1 MKYTYQIETNAEFDN
16 RTVHS
21 DGSNMNAIF
30 DKLLRITTKLT
41 ESCAGDILSLFP
53 AVQKALDNGVPFDA
67 AIMFWEGG
75 VQWKEIDA
83 DDTITMDFH
92 TRYLQVWNLRIPGGL
107 DSGAEASLER
117 VVLVYRGPYRTEV
130 IGEAFRPGM

>member
-1 MKYTYQIETNAEFDN
+1 MKYTYQIETNSEFDN
-16 RTVHS
+16 RAVHS
-21 DGSNMNAIF
+21 DSPNMNAIY

-92 TRYLQVWNLRIPGGL
+92 TRYLQVWCLNIPGGF
-107 DSGAEASLER
+107 DAGAEASLER
-117 VVLVYRGPYRTEV
+117 VVLVYRGTSRTEV
-130 IGEAFRPGM
+130 IGE

>member
-1 MKYTYQIETNAEFDN
+1 MKYKYLIETCSEFDN
-16 RTVHS
+16 RAVHS
-21 DGSNMNAIF
+21 DISNMNAIF

-53 AVQKALDNGVPFDA
+53 AVQKSLDNGASFDA

-92 TRYLQVWNLRIPGGL
+92 TRYLQVWNLRIPGGF

-117 VVLVYRGPYRTEV
+117 ILLVYRGTSRTEV
-130 IGEAFRPGM
+130 IGE

>member
-1 MKYTYQIETNAEFDN
+1 MKYTYQIETNSEFDN
-16 RTVHS
+16 RAVHS
-21 DGSNMNAIF
+21 DSSNMNAIF

-83 DDTITMDFH
+83 DDTVTMDFH
-92 TRYLQVWNLRIPGGL
+92 TRYLQVWCLNIPGGF
-107 DSGAEASLER
+107 DAGDEASLDR
-117 VVLVYRGPYRTEV
+117 ILLVYRGTSRTEV
-130 IGEAFRPGM
+130 IGE

>member
-1 MKYTYQIETNAEFDN
+1 MKYKYLIETNSEFDN
-16 RTVHS
+16 RAVHS
-21 DGSNMNAIF
+21 DSSNMNAIF

-92 TRYLQVWNLRIPGGL
+92 TRYLQVWNLRIPSGF

-117 VVLVYRGPYRTEV
+117 ILLVYRGTSRTEV
-130 IGEAFRPGM
+130 IGE

>member
-1 MKYTYQIETNAEFDN
+1 MKYTYQIETCSEFDN
-16 RTVHS
+16 RAVHS
-21 DGSNMNAIF
+21 DSSNMNAIF

-67 AIMFWEGG
+67 AIMFLEGG

-92 TRYLQVWNLRIPGGL
+92 SRYLQVWCLNIPGGF
-107 DSGAEASLER
+107 DAGAEASLDR
-117 VVLVYRGPYRTEV
+117 ILLVYRGTSRTEV
-130 IGEAFRPGM
+130 IGE

>member
-1 MKYTYQIETNAEFDN
+1 VKYTYQIETCSEFDN
-16 RTVHS
+16 RAVHS
-21 DGSNMNAIF
+21 DSPNMNAIY
-30 DKLLRITTKLT
+30 DKLLRITAKLT

-67 AIMFWEGG
+67 AIMFLEGG

-92 TRYLQVWNLRIPGGL
+92 TRYLQVWCLNVPGGF
-107 DSGAEASLER
+107 DAGAEASLER
-117 VVLVYRGPYRTEV
+117 VVLVYRDQQSTETVGCPY
-130 IGEAFRPGM
+130 I

>member
-1 MKYTYQIETNAEFDN
+1 MKYTYQIETNSEFDN
-16 RTVHS
+16 RAVHS
-21 DGSNMNAIF
+21 DSPNMNAIY

-53 AVQKALDNGVPFDA
+53 AVQKALDNGTPFDA
-67 AIMFWEGG
+67 AIMFWKGG

-92 TRYLQVWNLRIPGGL
+92 TRYLQVWCLNIPGGF
-107 DSGAEASLER
+107 DAGAEASLER
-117 VVLVYRGPYRTEV
+117 VVLVYRGTSRTEV
-130 IGEAFRPGM
+130 IGE

>member
-1 MKYTYQIETNAEFDN
+1 MKYKYLIETNSEFDN
-16 RTVHS
+16 RAVHS
-21 DGSNMNAIF
+21 DSSNMNAIF

-75 VQWKEIDA
+75 VQWKKIDA

-92 TRYLQVWNLRIPGGL
+92 TRYLQVWNLRIPGGF

-117 VVLVYRGPYRTEV
+117 ILLVYRGTSRTEV
-130 IGEAFRPGM
+130 IGE

>member
-1 MKYTYQIETNAEFDN
+1 MKYKYLIETNSEFDN
-16 RTVHS
+16 RAVHS

-41 ESCAGDILSLFP
+41 ESCAGDILRLFP
-53 AVQKALDNGVPFDA
+53 AAQKALDNGVPFDA

-92 TRYLQVWNLRIPGGL
+92 PRYLQVWNLRIPGGF
-107 DSGAEASLER
+107 DSGAKASLER
-117 VVLVYRGPYRTEV
+117 VVLVYRGTSRTEV
-130 IGEAFRPGM
+130 VGE

>member
-1 MKYTYQIETNAEFDN
+1 MKYTYQIETCSEFDN

-21 DGSNMNAIF
+21 DSSNMNAIF

-53 AVQKALDNGVPFDA
+53 AVQKALDNGVSFDA

-92 TRYLQVWNLRIPGGL
+92 TRYLQVWCLNIPGGF
-107 DSGAEASLER
+107 DAGAEASLDR
-117 VVLVYRGPYRTEV
+117 ILLVYRGTSRTEV
-130 IGEAFRPGM
+130 IGE

>member
-1 MKYTYQIETNAEFDN
+1 MKYKYLIETNSEFDN
-16 RTVHS
+16 RAVHS
-21 DGSNMNAIF
+21 DSSNMNAIF

-92 TRYLQVWNLRIPGGL
+92 TRYLQVWNLRIPGGF
-107 DSGAEASLER
+107 DAEAEASLDR
-117 VVLVYRGPYRTEV
+117 ILLVYRGTSRTEV
-130 IGEAFRPGM
+130 IGE

>member
-1 MKYTYQIETNAEFDN
+1 MKYTYQIETCSEFDS
-16 RTVHS
+16 RAVHS
-21 DGSNMNAIF
+21 AGPNMNDIF

-92 TRYLQVWNLRIPGGL
+92 TRYLQVWNLRIPGGF

-117 VVLVYRGPYRTEV
+117 ILLVYRGTSRTEV
-130 IGEAFRPGM
+130 IGE

>member
-1 MKYTYQIETNAEFDN
+1 MKYKYLIETNSEFDN
-16 RTVHS
+16 WAVHS
-21 DGSNMNAIF
+21 DSSNMNAIY

-41 ESCAGDILSLFP
+41 ESCACDILSLFP

-92 TRYLQVWNLRIPGGL
+92 TRYLQVWCLSLPAGFV
-107 DSGAEASLER
+107 SGAEVSLER
-117 VVLVYRGPYRTEV
+117 VVLVYRGPYGTEV
-130 IGEAFRPGM
+130 IGE

>member
-1 MKYTYQIETNAEFDN
+1 MKYTYQIETNSEFDN
-16 RTVHS
+16 RAVHS
-21 DGSNMNAIF
+21 DGANMNAIF

-53 AVQKALDNGVPFDA
+53 AAQKALDNSVPFDA
-67 AIMFWEGG
+67 AIMFWEDG

-92 TRYLQVWNLRIPGGL
+92 PRYLQVWNLRIPGGF
-107 DSGAEASLER
+107 DAGAEASLER
-117 VVLVYRGPYRTEV
+117 ILLVYRGHRTEV
-130 IGEAFRPGM
+130 IGA

>member
-1 MKYTYQIETNAEFDN
+1 MKYKYLIETNSEFDN
-16 RTVHS
+16 RAVHS
-21 DGSNMNAIF
+21 DSSNMNAIF

-92 TRYLQVWNLRIPGGL
+92 TRYLQVWNLRIPVGF

-117 VVLVYRGPYRTEV
+117 ILLVYRGTSRTEV
-130 IGEAFRPGM
+130 IGE

>member
-1 MKYTYQIETNAEFDN
+1 MKYKYLIETNSEFDN
-16 RTVHS
+16 RAVHS
-21 DGSNMNAIF
+21 DSSNMNAIF

-75 VQWKEIDA
+75 VQWEEIDA

-92 TRYLQVWNLRIPGGL
+92 TRYLQVWNLRIPGGF

-117 VVLVYRGPYRTEV
+117 ILLVYRGTSRTEV
-130 IGEAFRPGM
+130 IGE

>member
-1 MKYTYQIETNAEFDN
+1 MKYKYLIETNSEFDN
-16 RTVHS
+16 RAVHS

-92 TRYLQVWNLRIPGGL
+92 TRYLQVWNLCIPSGF

-117 VVLVYRGPYRTEV
+117 VVLVYRGTSRTEV
-130 IGEAFRPGM
+130 VGE

>member
-1 MKYTYQIETNAEFDN
+1 MKYKYLIETNSEFDN
-16 RTVHS
+16 RAVHS

-41 ESCAGDILSLFP
+41 ESCAGD
-53 AVQKALDNGVPFDA
+53 
-67 AIMFWEGG
+67 MFWEGG

-92 TRYLQVWNLRIPGGL
+92 TRYLQVWNLRIPGGF

-117 VVLVYRGPYRTEV
+117 ILLVYRGTSRTEV
-130 IGEAFRPGM
+130 IG

>member
-1 MKYTYQIETNAEFDN
+1 MKYKYLIETNSEFD
-16 RTVHS
+16 RLAVHS
-21 DGSNMNAIF
+21 DSSNMNAIY

-53 AVQKALDNGVPFDA
+53 AVQKALDNGVPFDV

-92 TRYLQVWNLRIPGGL
+92 TRYLQVWNLRIPGGF
-107 DSGAEASLER
+107 DSGSEASLER
-117 VVLVYRGPYRTEV
+117 ILLVYRGTSRTEV
-130 IGEAFRPGM
+130 IGE

>member
-1 MKYTYQIETNAEFDN
+1 MKYKYLIETNSEFDN
-16 RTVHS
+16 RAVHS

-67 AIMFWEGG
+67 AIMFWECG

-92 TRYLQVWNLRIPGGL
+92 TRYLQVWNLRIPGGF
-107 DSGAEASLER
+107 DSGAEARLER
-117 VVLVYRGPYRTEV
+117 IFLVYRGPSRTEV
-130 IGEAFRPGM
+130 IGE

>member
-1 MKYTYQIETNAEFDN
+1 MKYTYQINTCSEFDN
-16 RTVHS
+16 RAVHS

-41 ESCAGDILSLFP
+41 ENCAGDILSLFP
-53 AVQKALDNGVPFDA
+53 AVQKALDNGAPFDA

-92 TRYLQVWNLRIPGGL
+92 ASYLQVWNLRIPDGFA
-107 DSGAEASLER
+107 SGAEASLER
-117 VVLVYRGPYRTEV
+117 VVLVYRGPYSTEV
-130 IGEAFRPGM
+130 IGE